1 MRKPCVDISQLSK
14 SYAKTPVLQQLDLQI
29 YPGEVLAILGEN
41 GAGKTTLLKIILGLT
56 PADQGEVLLF
66 GQAVTALAHNLPLRG
81 RIGVMMQQSSLPA
94 SLTVLEHLQLFS
106 SYYPN
111 PVPLPELIADC
122 GLGALLSQK
131 FGQLSGGQQQA
142 VLFALAM
149 IGRPEL
155 LFLDEPTTGLDVA
168 ARQAFWQQIRHAA
181 NKGLCVVLTTH
192 YLEEA
197 DQLASRILVLQQGRF
212 IADTTPAGLKMAHRG
227 KQIVCRTQLTAE
239 LIASWPEVCQCE
251 VIAPAMAELE
261 VPPPQL
267 PTAALVRQICLHS
280 TSAEQTLRRLL
291 AADAE
296 VADLTVS
303 SVSLEQAFLTL
314 TQTKEHAA

>member
-1 MRKPCVDISQLSK
+1 MNNPCVDIKQLTK
-14 SYAKTPVLQQLDLQI
+14 SYPNKPVLQQLDLQI

-56 PADQGEVLLF
+56 QADQGDVLLF

-81 RIGVMMQQSSLPA
+81 RIGVMMQHSSLPA

-111 PVPLPELIADC
+111 PMPLSELIADC
-122 GLGALLSQK
+122 GLGSLLSQK

-168 ARQAFWQQIRHAA
+168 ARHAFWQQIRHAA
-181 NKGLCVVLTTH
+181 KKGLCVVLTTH

-197 DQLASRILVLQQGRF
+197 DQLASRILVLQRGHF
-212 IADTTPAGLKMAHRG
+212 IADTTPAGLKMAYLE
-227 KQIVCRTQLTAE
+227 KQIVCSTLLSKE
-239 LIASWPEVCQCE
+239 LIASWPEVGKVVEQE
-251 VIAPAMAELE
+251 MAEQE
-261 VPPPQL
+261 VQPPQ
-267 PTAALVRQICLHS
+267 PQAATPIRQICLHS
-280 TSAEQTLRRLL
+280 TAAEQTLRRLL
-291 AADAE
+291 AADIE
-296 VADLTVS
+296 VADITVS
-303 SVSLEQAFLTL
+303 SISLEQAFLTL
-314 TQTKEHAA
+314 TQTKEHSA